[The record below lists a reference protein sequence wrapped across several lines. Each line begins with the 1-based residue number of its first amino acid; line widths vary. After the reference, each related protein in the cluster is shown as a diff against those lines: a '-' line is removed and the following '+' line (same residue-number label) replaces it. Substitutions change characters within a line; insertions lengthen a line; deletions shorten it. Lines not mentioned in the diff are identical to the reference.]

1 MALATLSDAL
11 PNSFSS
17 APVPSAASGV
27 PRVAGGLAA
36 RAASLIVDM
45 RSLVAVLV
53 PEDLSGRDAAA
64 LYGDFAHLDR
74 LVTAA
79 KTLLAPRIAD
89 TGHWKTE
96 GHSSP
101 ANLLATLEGGT
112 AGQAKQTLET
122 GQRLHALPSTEQ
134 ALRSG
139 SLSGQKA
146 SEITRAAALEPSA
159 ESDLLAGS
167 ADQPLHVIKERCAE
181 VRATSARHDPL
192 ATLAKI
198 HAERSFS
205 SWIDVEGAFC
215 FKGRDTAE
223 RGARLMAHLN
233 STANRLRSDRWAAAR
248 SEAATQA
255 QGAKGVKSAKGAK
268 GSKTGVGST
277 DPSDPPAESEA
288 ALRADAFYLL
298 MTRRAPS
305 APSAPGGTGAS
316 ARSTGRPTA
325 TTVTTDLDADLD
337 GDLDGDLDTDLDI
350 DLGGP
355 DDLITAPPPATVMV
369 RVDLEALRRGTAL
382 PGELCSIDGQG
393 PVPVAV
399 VKNLMN
405 DAFLAVV
412 FVEAGD
418 IKAISHLGRN
428 INAQLRTALVFRDR
442 GCVVPGCGV
451 LYSLEI
457 DHVISRAEGGLTDLP
472 NLALLCHHHHHLK
485 TYDGWVLQRNGPSDQ
500 DPRWSFRPQPEFG
513 QEPGLGIDKPP
524 EPVARA

>member
-1 MALATLSDAL
+1 MALATLYEAL
-11 PNSFSS
+11 PNTLSTT
-17 APVPSAASGV
+17 APAVPHV
-27 PRVAGGLAA
+27 QGGLAA
-36 RAASLIVDM
+36 RASSLIVDM
-45 RSLVAVLV
+45 RSLVAVLD

-64 LYGDFAHLDR
+64 LYGDFAHLER

-89 TGHWKTE
+89 TGHWKTQ

-101 ANLLATLEGGT
+101 ASLLATLEGGT

-122 GQRLHALPSTEQ
+122 GQRLQSLPSTEE
-134 ALRSG
+134 ALRQG
-139 SLSGQKA
+139 TLSGPKA
-146 SEITRAAALEPSA
+146 AEITRAAVLEPSA

-181 VRATSARHDPL
+181 VRATSARNDPL

-198 HAERSFS
+198 HTERSFS

-248 SEAATQA
+248 SEAAAVDLAAGGT
-255 QGAKGVKSAKGAK
+255 GAKKNKGPK
-268 GSKTGVGST
+268 WSKTGVGST
-277 DPSDPPAESEA
+277 DPSE
-288 ALRADAFYLL
+288 
-298 MTRRAPS
+298 
-305 APSAPGGTGAS
+305 
-316 ARSTGRPTA
+316 
-325 TTVTTDLDADLD
+325 
-337 GDLDGDLDTDLDI
+337 
-350 DLGGP
+350 
-355 DDLITAPPPATVMV
+355 PPPATVMV

-524 EPVARA
+524 EPVART

>member
-1 MALATLSDAL
+1 MALATLYEAL
-11 PNSFSS
+11 PNTLSTT
-17 APVPSAASGV
+17 APSVPHV
-27 PRVAGGLAA
+27 QGGLAA
-36 RAASLIVDM
+36 RASSLIVDM
-45 RSLVAVLV
+45 RSLVAVLD

-64 LYGDFAHLDR
+64 LYGDFAHLER
-74 LVTAA
+74 LVSAA

-89 TGHWKTE
+89 TGHWKTQ

-101 ANLLATLEGGT
+101 ASLLATLEGGT

-122 GQRLHALPSTEQ
+122 GQRLQSLPSTEE

-139 SLSGQKA
+139 TLSGPKA
-146 SEITRAAALEPSA
+146 AEITRAAALEPSA

-181 VRATSARHDPL
+181 VRATSARNDPL

-198 HAERSFS
+198 HTERSFS

-248 SEAATQA
+248 SEAAAVDLAAGGT
-255 QGAKGVKSAKGAK
+255 GAKKNKGPK
-268 GSKTGVGST
+268 WSKPGVGST
-277 DPSDPPAESEA
+277 DPSEPPAESEA

-305 APSAPGGTGAS
+305 APSAPRGTAGPSDIRAGGIDTDA
-316 ARSTGRPTA
+316 P
-325 TTVTTDLDADLD
+325 TDLDSDLD
-337 GDLDGDLDTDLDI
+337 SDLASDLDSDLVI
-350 DLGGP
+350 DLGSP
-355 DDLITAPPPATVMV
+355 DDLISAPPPATVMV

-524 EPVARA
+524 EPIARA

>member
-1 MALATLSDAL
+1 MALATLYEAL
-11 PNSFSS
+11 PNTLSTT
-17 APVPSAASGV
+17 APAVPHV
-27 PRVAGGLAA
+27 QGGLAA
-36 RAASLIVDM
+36 RASSLIVDM
-45 RSLVAVLV
+45 RSLVAVLD

-64 LYGDFAHLDR
+64 LYGDFAHLER

-89 TGHWKTE
+89 TGHWKTQ

-101 ANLLATLEGGT
+101 ASLLATLEGGT

-122 GQRLHALPSTEQ
+122 GQRLSSLPSTEE

-139 SLSGQKA
+139 TLSGPKA
-146 SEITRAAALEPSA
+146 AEITRAAALEPSA

-181 VRATSARHDPL
+181 VRATSARNDPL

-198 HAERSFS
+198 HTERSFS

-248 SEAATQA
+248 SEAAAVDLAAGGT
-255 QGAKGVKSAKGAK
+255 GAKKNKGPK
-268 GSKTGVGST
+268 WSKTGSGSNDT
-277 DPSDPPAESEA
+277 SDPSEPPAESEA

-305 APSAPGGTGAS
+305 APSAPRAPAGPSDIGAGGIDTDA
-316 ARSTGRPTA
+316 
-325 TTVTTDLDADLD
+325 TTDL
-337 GDLDGDLDTDLDI
+337 GI
-350 DLGGP
+350 DLGIDLGSP

-524 EPVARA
+524 EPVART